1 MTTTMNTKKQNV
13 HSDVAHNYNVEL
25 RPLHFQR
32 DDQFVQTNALATV
45 RSDSWDVLGTVSKRY
60 HIIQNNELDANVR
73 QSFERSGVEIDKMHS
88 YCLKNGRDVQMV
100 YEVRNRVKD
109 VKRGDAVG
117 LRFIATN
124 SFDGKSSATFGIG
137 ILRLVCTNGMV
148 GLNNFQSFIQ
158 KHSQQPD
165 YGRLDN
171 LIVQGIDQ
179 FEKLTDQLTTLTT
192 KPLTIRRRAEAA
204 RNLALHGVYCQG
216 VYNRII
222 DRIHQ
227 RQEID
232 GGDNA
237 WGLLNSITHVHSHE
251 LSLHRHLSGQESVR
265 KATKRLL
272 FSPSIYEDSDTQMN
286 SDGIRFDRERIAAL
300 GEHEVFQLN

>member
-25 RPLHFQR
+25 RPLHVQR
-32 DDQFVQTNALATV
+32 GDQFVQTNAFATT
-45 RSDSWDVLGTVSKRY
+45 RTDSQDVLGVVSKRY
-60 HIIQNNELDANVR
+60 HVIQNNDLDDSVR

-88 YCLKNGRDVQMV
+88 YCLNNGRHVQMV
-100 YEVRNRVKD
+100 YEVRNRIKD

-148 GLNNFQSFIQ
+148 GLDTFKSFIQ
-158 KHSQQPD
+158 KHSQQAD
-165 YGRLDN
+165 YAKLDE
-171 LIVQGIDQ
+171 LIVSGINQ
-179 FEKLTDQLTTLTT
+179 FENLTDQLSTLTERQ
-192 KPLTIRRRAEAA
+192 LSIRRRAEVA
-204 RNLALHGVYCQG
+204 RNLALHGVYCTG

-222 DRIHQ
+222 DRISQ
-227 RQEID
+227 QQDID

-251 LSLHRHLSGQESVR
+251 LSLHRHMSGQESVR
-265 KATKRLL
+265 RATSLLL
-272 FSPSIYEDSDTQMN
+272 FSRSVYNDSYSQ
-286 SDGIRFDRERIAAL
+286 SDKHGVNYSRERIDAL
-300 GEHEVFQLN
+300 GQHEVFNLN